1 MMTRICFICM
11 VILISMGVS
20 SAQDSLGWHSIYP
33 AGIMFEYGVGNYSV
47 KDEYIS
53 KEKYAGTLPNYSVG
67 WARKHDTYIY
77 HLDLSYRNSDRIKNN
92 TITTEI
98 IQFAL
103 NQGFLYSLNKISLF
117 QKDLYL
123 WLGPATEL
131 FFFSNDQNI
140 AVSGFDYAQSY
151 AGLLSVG
158 LNAEG
163 IYPVNE
169 AWVFESAVRL
179 TVLSLGLHMVDND
192 EDDQSSVKFLTLFS
206 GLNAS
211 FELGTRYYLWE
222 SLSIK
227 LAYRFEL
234 TRITAWEPLLAAS
247 DNVMIGLTCGF

>member
-1 MMTRICFICM
+1 MISKIYCICL
-11 VILISMGVS
+11 VILVS
-20 SAQDSLGWHSIYP
+20 INTLPGQDSLECNSIFP
-33 AGIMFEYGVGNYSV
+33 KGIVIEYGVGNYSV

-53 KEKYAGTLPNYSVG
+53 KEKYSGTLPNYSFG
-67 WARKHDTYIY
+67 WARKHDTYVY
-77 HLDLSYRNSDRIKNN
+77 QLDLYYRYSSQIKNN

-98 IQFAL
+98 NQFTL

-123 WLGPATEL
+123 WLGPTTEL

-151 AGLLSVG
+151 AGLLSAA
-158 LNAEG
+158 LNAKG
-163 IYPVNE
+163 IYPLNQV
-169 AWVFESAVRL
+169 WIIESSVRFS
-179 TVLSLGLHMVDND
+179 VLSLGFHMVDNE
-192 EDDQSSVKFLTLFS
+192 EDDQSPVKFLTLFS

-222 SLSIK
+222 SLLIK